1 MNEKLIQIIEKYE
14 PTGGDELA
22 FMQKHTDNISV
33 FDGPGVEEIRA
44 AINSVGTFDRSE
56 NNYGND
62 AGDDEEVYE
71 SIANAIQG
79 YLDESS
85 EEEAREL
92 QSIIEDEESFLELI
106 SVIMEKEEEDDDDE
120 DEDEDDEDED
130 EDEDEDDEKVDVKP
144 TVKEKKDKMYEKKCM
159 DK

>member
-1 MNEKLIQIIEKYE
+1 MNKKLIEIIEKYE
-14 PTGGDELA
+14 PTGGDELE
-22 FMQKHTDNISV
+22 FMKKHTDNVSV

-44 AINSVGTFDRSE
+44 AVESVGTFDRSA
-56 NNYGND
+56 NNFGND
-62 AGDDEEVYE
+62 QGDNEEVYE

-79 YLDESS
+79 YLDEST
-85 EEEAREL
+85 EEEAKEL

-106 SVIMEKEEEDDDDE
+106 SVIMEKEEE
-120 DEDEDDEDED
+120 EDEDDEDEDDDD